1 MTEPHPYTITIE
13 FTTDR
18 YLSSEERH
26 NLLASVLA
34 QVEDPAP
41 LNEDERRAGFTTR
54 VVKGELEGQG
64 YASKH
69 VAIQPVEA
77 SAQ

>member
-18 YLSSEERH
+18 YLSPEERH
-26 NLLASVLA
+26 NLLAAVLA

-41 LNEDERRAGFTTR
+41 LNEDERRADFTTR
-54 VVKGELEGQG
+54 IVKGALEGQG
-64 YASKH
+64 YSSKH
-69 VAIQPVEA
+69 VAIYSSEVL
-77 SAQ
+77 S